1 MRYAYPRGE
10 SRPSS
15 IGEAKLPGFIFAKGY
30 GKGYVG
36 DGVLRQTH
44 PIGAQLA
51 CLVPHSVFLKHLEW
65 LVVAAIGREN
75 SIAVAA
81 MPELQ
86 KLCPPKKK
94 ITRSRAHLAR
104 HNSS

>member
-1 MRYAYPRGE
+1 MWLQVRYAYPRGE

-44 PIGAQLA
+44 PIGAQPCLWGRAMYKSA
-51 CLVPHSVFLKHLEW
+51 CLELAQSTHGCMLPCVCK
-65 LVVAAIGREN
+65 LVR
-75 SIAVAA
+75 
-81 MPELQ
+81 
-86 KLCPPKKK
+86 
-94 ITRSRAHLAR
+94 
-104 HNSS
+104 